1 MKETVSLDGIFIRTI
16 YKASNYMVTRF
27 EPLDKGVI
35 TVTGP
40 SFDYEPYTNIQ
51 SVVILMN
58 ILSMVI
64 NLS

>member
-27 EPLDKGVI
+27 EPLDKGII

-40 SFDYEPYTNIQ
+40 SFDYELYTKYTICGYFDEHP
-51 SVVILMN
+51 
-58 ILSMVI
+58 SMVI
-64 NLS
+64 NLF

>member
-40 SFDYEPYTNIQ
+40 SFDYEPYTKYTI
-51 SVVILMN
+51 SGYFD
-58 ILSMVI
+58 
-64 NLS
+64 